1 VSGGQHERLEACAA
15 HVERA
20 VSEEMSEE
28 REGPGSTE
36 YTCVRARGESTIV
49 IIFDINLNDEI
60 LFFLRKT
67 LTTLEPRL
75 M

>member
-1 VSGGQHERLEACAA
+1 MSGGQHERLEACAA

-36 YTCVRARGESTIV
+36 YTCVRARGTIV
-49 IIFDINLNDEI
+49 IIFDIKLNEEI